1 MSVEFWYFNL
11 GGHEA
16 RAMEEDD
23 GNDQLVEQVDERE
36 VGCGVQHRFVASRH
50 FRSALDASTNGSKP
64 RVDLHEDHLCVERE
78 TIRIR
83 FTGQGGEANVR

>member
-11 GGHEA
+11 GGQQA

-23 GNDQLVEQVDERE
+23 RNGQLVEQVDERE
-36 VGCGVQHRFVASRH
+36 VGGGVQHCFVASRRC
-50 FRSALDASTNGSKP
+50 RSALDALINGSKP
-64 RVDLHEDHLCVERE
+64 RVDLHEDHLCAERE

-83 FTGQGGEANVR
+83 FAGQAGEANAR